1 MDLHL
6 GGRVVAVTGAAS
18 GIGRAT
24 ALLFG
29 AEGAHVACLD
39 VQQDAVQG
47 VAAEIEQA
55 GGKAIALKLDVTDPA
70 SVADV
75 IATVVER
82 LGKLH
87 TLVNAAGVGGFVA
100 FEDMTL
106 EEWNRVLAINL
117 TGTFLTC
124 KAALPH
130 LLAAKKGASIINIS
144 SIAGLKGQ
152 AYSSAYNASKGG
164 VALLTR
170 GLANEFAKRRLRINA
185 VCPGGVMTPM
195 LAGFTLE
202 GLDPEMIA
210 RMQNPA
216 NTLAEP
222 IDVAN
227 LIAFLASDR
236 ASYITGV
243 TYLVDGGCL
252 A

>member
-24 ALLFG
+24 AVLLG
-29 AEGAHVACLD
+29 GEGAHVACLD
-39 VQQDAVQG
+39 VQDDAVRS
-47 VAAEIEQA
+47 VAEDIKRA
-55 GGKAIALKLDVTDPA
+55 GGAAIAHRLDVTDPA
-70 SVADV
+70 SVTEN
-75 IATVVER
+75 IAYVVER
-82 LGKLH
+82 FGKLH
-87 TLVNAAGVGGFVA
+87 TLVNAAGVGGFVP

-106 EEWNRVLAINL
+106 AEWNRVIAINL

-124 KAALPH
+124 HTALPH
-130 LLAAKKGASIINIS
+130 LLAADGASIVNIS

-164 VALLTR
+164 VAMLTR
-170 GLANEFAKRRLRINA
+170 GLANEFAKRKLRVNA

-195 LAGFTLE
+195 LAGFMLE
-202 GLDPEMIA
+202 GLDPDMIA

-216 NTLAEP
+216 NTLADP
-222 IDVAN
+222 IEVAN

>member
-6 GGRVVAVTGAAS
+6 GGRVIAVTGAAS

-29 AEGAHVACLD
+29 AEGAQVACLD
-39 VQQDAVQG
+39 VQEEAVQG
-47 VAAEIEQA
+47 VAAEIARA
-55 GGKAIALKLDVTDPA
+55 GGQAFARRLDVTDPS
-70 SVADV
+70 SVEDAFAAV
-75 IATVVER
+75 IER
-82 LGKLH
+82 FGKLH
-87 TLVNAAGVGGFVA
+87 TLVNAAGVGGFVPFA
-100 FEDMTL
+100 EMTL
-106 EEWNRVLAINL
+106 AEWNRVIAINL

-124 KAALPH
+124 HAALPH
-130 LLAAKKGASIINIS
+130 LLAVKGASIVNIS

-170 GLANEFAKRRLRINA
+170 GLANEFAKRKLRVNA
-185 VCPGGVMTPM
+185 VCPGGVMTPL
-195 LAGFTLE
+195 LAGFALE
-202 GLDPEMIA
+202 GLDADLIA

-222 IDVAN
+222 DEVAN

-236 ASYITGV
+236 AAYITGV
-243 TYLVDGGCL
+243 TYPVDGGCL

>member
-6 GGRVVAVTGAAS
+6 GGRVVAITGAAS

-24 ALLFG
+24 ALRFG
-29 AEGAHVACLD
+29 AEGARVACLD
-39 VQQDAVQG
+39 VQADAVHG
-47 VAAEIEQA
+47 VAAEIAAA
-55 GGKAIALKLDVTDPA
+55 GGEAFAHRLDVTDPA
-70 SVADV
+70 SVAD
-75 IATVVER
+75 TVAAVVAR
-82 LGKLH
+82 FGTLH
-87 TLVNAAGVGGFVA
+87 TLVNAAGVGGFVK

-106 EEWNRVLAINL
+106 AEWNRVIAINL
-117 TGTFLTC
+117 TGTFLAC
-124 KAALPH
+124 HAAVPH
-130 LLAAKKGASIINIS
+130 LLAAAGASIVNIS

-170 GLANEFAKRRLRINA
+170 GLANEFAKRKLRVNA

-195 LAGFTLE
+195 LQGFMLP
-202 GLDPEMIA
+202 GLDPDLIA
-210 RMQNPA
+210 RMQNPG

-222 IDVAN
+222 DEVAN

-243 TYLVDGGCL
+243 TYQIDGGCL

>member
-24 ALLFG
+24 ALLLG
-29 AEGAHVACLD
+29 QEGAHVACLD
-39 VQQDAVQG
+39 VQEDAVLA
-47 VAAEIEQA
+47 VAGEIEA
-55 GGKAIALKLDVTDPA
+55 SGGKAVALRLDVTDPA
-70 SVADV
+70 SVESA
-75 IATVVER
+75 IAGVVER
-82 LGKLH
+82 CGKLH
-87 TLVNAAGVGGFVA
+87 TLVNAAGVGGFVP
-100 FEDMTL
+100 FEKMTL
-106 EEWNRVLAINL
+106 AEWNRVIAINL

-124 KAALPH
+124 HTALPH
-130 LLAAKKGASIINIS
+130 LLAVKGASIVNIS

-170 GLANEFAKRRLRINA
+170 GLANEFAKRRLRVNA

-195 LAGFTLE
+195 LAGFVLE
-202 GLDPEMIA
+202 GLDPDMIA

-216 NTLAEP
+216 NTLADP
-222 IDVAN
+222 SDVAN

>member
-1 MDLHL
+1 MELHL

-24 ALLFG
+24 ALLLG
-29 AEGAHVACLD
+29 AEGAQVACLD
-39 VQQDAVQG
+39 VQVEAVDA
-47 VAAEIEQA
+47 VAAEIVAA
-55 GGKAIALKLDVTDPA
+55 GGVAFAHRLDVTDPA
-70 SVADV
+70 SVGAAV
-75 IATVVER
+75 AAVVARFAT
-82 LGKLH
+82 LH
-87 TLVNAAGVGGFVA
+87 TLVNAAGVGGFVR

-106 EEWNRVLAINL
+106 AEWNRVLAINL

-124 KAALPH
+124 HAALPH
-130 LLAAKKGASIINIS
+130 LLAAEGASIVNIS

-152 AYSSAYNASKGG
+152 GYSSAYNASKGG

-170 GLANEFAKRRLRINA
+170 GLANEFAKRKLRVNA

-195 LAGFTLE
+195 LQGFMLP
-202 GLDPEMIA
+202 GLDPDLIA

-216 NTLAEP
+216 GTLAEP
-222 IDVAN
+222 IEVAN
-227 LIAFLASDR
+227 LIAFLVSDR

-243 TYLVDGGCL
+243 TYAIDGGCL